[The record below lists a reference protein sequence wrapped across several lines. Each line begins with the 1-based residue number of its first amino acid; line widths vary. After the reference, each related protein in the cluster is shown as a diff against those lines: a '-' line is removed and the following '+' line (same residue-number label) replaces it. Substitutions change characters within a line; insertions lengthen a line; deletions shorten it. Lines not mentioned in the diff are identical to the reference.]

1 MIQFTEF
8 IVGSCKKLLLLS
20 RDNINMTFNWLDHDR
35 DGRITSKDV
44 ATVFKVDFQEFPK
57 TELGKSYQEFHTRG
71 KQLVK

>member
-1 MIQFTEF
+1 MFRVVDLNRDNMIQFTEF

-44 ATVFKVDFQEFPK
+44 ATVFKVDF
-57 TELGKSYQEFHTRG
+57 
-71 KQLVK
+71 